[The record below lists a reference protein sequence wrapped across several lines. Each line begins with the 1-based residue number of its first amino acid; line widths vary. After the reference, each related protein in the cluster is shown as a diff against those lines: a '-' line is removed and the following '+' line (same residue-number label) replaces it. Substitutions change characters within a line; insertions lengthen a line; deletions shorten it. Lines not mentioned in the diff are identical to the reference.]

1 MVEYVALLHCEPS
14 RIKKKKKELLLKQ
27 SLYIMGSGG
36 LSAVLLPAS
45 PGKGPHAIMFRVPA
59 SLSAVVCDVA
69 AGSVG
74 T

>member
-1 MVEYVALLHCEPS
+1 MVECVALLHCEPS
-14 RIKKKKKELLLKQ
+14 RIKKKKELLLKQ